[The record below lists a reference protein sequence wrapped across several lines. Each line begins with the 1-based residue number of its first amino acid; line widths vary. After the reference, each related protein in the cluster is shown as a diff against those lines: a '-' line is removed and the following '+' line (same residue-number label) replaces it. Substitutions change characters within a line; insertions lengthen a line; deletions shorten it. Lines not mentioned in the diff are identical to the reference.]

1 LTPNIRLTLLTSR
14 RSVGIDAALDFRDPF
29 GVAVNHA
36 SDCDRAANENRA
48 NRNQQSA

>member
-36 SDCDRAANENRA
+36 SDCDRASNEDCA
-48 NRNQQSA
+48 YRNQQSA